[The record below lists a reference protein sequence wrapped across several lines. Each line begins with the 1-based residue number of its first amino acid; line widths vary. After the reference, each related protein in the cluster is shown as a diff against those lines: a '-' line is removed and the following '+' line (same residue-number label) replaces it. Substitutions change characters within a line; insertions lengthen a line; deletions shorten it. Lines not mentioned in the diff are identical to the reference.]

1 MARSPRILLATL
13 ATLVMSA
20 VGAGLLTM
28 VMPRQAPSFAAE
40 SGVAANGEPLTTAR
54 DLATA
59 FNKAARSLRPSV
71 VSIRSV
77 ARVQPQPV
85 PRRPVPRDV
94 PEEFRRFFEDDLFDD
109 FRPRAPRGGF
119 ERRGLGSGVI
129 VSRDGYIV
137 TNNHVIRGATEIDVT
152 LHDGRTLSARVVGA
166 DAKTDVA
173 VLKVEDGNLVPAPLG
188 DSDALEVGDWVLA
201 IGTPFELEQTVTA
214 GIVSAKS
221 RSSVG
226 LTDYED
232 FIQTD
237 AAINPGNSGG
247 PLVNLSG
254 EVVGINTAIASR
266 TGGYM
271 GIGFAIPSNMVRLV
285 KDSLVRDGKVER
297 GQLGALI
304 QDLDEGLA
312 RSFGYD
318 STKGVLIGDVLPDS
332 AAQRAG
338 LQSGDIVVSYNGRPV
353 TNAAQL
359 RNRVAATKPNTRVRL
374 GIFRDGR
381 ERAVEAVVGRL
392 EDEQV
397 VVDNGPE
404 SADRLGL
411 TVETLSAE
419 IAQQLGYDEAKK
431 GVVITRVEPGSAGA
445 RSGLLPGDVI
455 VGLGGESVSNA
466 RQFQELIDKQD
477 LSRGIR
483 LTVEREGV
491 RRFLFLQSR
500 GQ

>member
-20 VGAGLLTM
+20 VGAALLTT

-109 FRPRAPRGGF
+109 FMPRAPRGGF

-129 VSRDGYIV
+129 VSRDGYVV

-152 LHDGRTLSARVVGA
+152 LHDGRILSAEVVGA

-188 DSDALEVGDWVLA
+188 DSDALQVGDWVLA

-247 PLVNLSG
+247 PLVNLNG

-332 AAQRAG
+332 AAQLAG
-338 LQSGDIVVSYNGRPV
+338 LQ
-353 TNAAQL
+353 
-359 RNRVAATKPNTRVRL
+359 
-374 GIFRDGR
+374 
-381 ERAVEAVVGRL
+381 
-392 EDEQV
+392 
-397 VVDNGPE
+397 
-404 SADRLGL
+404 
-411 TVETLSAE
+411 
-419 IAQQLGYDEAKK
+419 
-431 GVVITRVEPGSAGA
+431 
-445 RSGLLPGDVI
+445 
-455 VGLGGESVSNA
+455 
-466 RQFQELIDKQD
+466 
-477 LSRGIR
+477 
-483 LTVEREGV
+483 
-491 RRFLFLQSR
+491 
-500 GQ
+500 